1 MKTKNKSGRY
11 LLLAAF
17 LIAILVPVTRQQLKA
32 RDYIQALAP
41 GVMLEAV
48 RHRPGPLFRDTRVLL
63 LGYSDQGAT
72 GVVMGEPL
80 AQGFARYQEPPAV
93 DPAIVMERFPDSDV
107 FWGGPVALAE
117 PYRILLDPGAL
128 SFTMVAPDSPET
140 TGVLSPIAHS
150 PIYMGYAGW
159 SPGQLENE
167 LRRGDWKVKAL
178 SRHELLVLLHKEQ
191 RKQENKS

>member
-17 LIAILVPVTRQQLKA
+17 LIAVLVPVTRQQLKA

-41 GVMLEAV
+41 GVILEAV

-63 LGYSDQGAT
+63 LGYSEQGAT
-72 GVVMGEPL
+72 GVVMDEPL
-80 AQGFARYQEPPAV
+80 QQGFARYQEPPAI
-93 DPAIVMERFPDSDV
+93 DPAIIMEKFPDSEF

-117 PYRILLDPGAL
+117 PYRLLLDPGAL
-128 SFTMVAPDSPET
+128 SFTMVAPDLSET
-140 TGVLSPIAHS
+140 AGMGSHSYLSPIFL
-150 PIYMGYAGW
+150 GYAGW

-167 LRRGDWKVKAL
+167 LRRGDWNVKAL
-178 SRHELLVLLHKEQ
+178 SRQELLALLHKEQ
-191 RKQENKS
+191 LKQENKS